1 LSNCLHLG
9 EVSLKKERGFP
20 SGLALLETIMKI
32 KTDAVSLYH
41 DLAHFTGTE
50 WWYRHPLFNNVLFTD
65 GVQHLAQKA
74 GAYWLV
80 ECSRQ

>member
-1 LSNCLHLG
+1 
-9 EVSLKKERGFP
+9 
-20 SGLALLETIMKI
+20 MKT
-32 KTDAVSLYH
+32 KTDAVSLSN

-50 WWYRHPLFNNVLFTD
+50 RWYRHPLFNNVLFTD